1 MDGRPDA
8 DLGCL
13 DERCRLD
20 NCIDIY
26 NPDQFDHDGDDVGDA
41 CDYDLDGDGRS
52 IEWARNI

>member
-13 DERCRLD
+13 DVRCRPD

-26 NPDQFDHDGDDVGDA
+26 NPEQLDADGDDVGDA
-41 CDYDLDGDGRS
+41 CDFDIDGDGRS
-52 IEWARNI
+52 IEFVRNI